1 MTDAPP
7 PAYSQPVQ
15 PAVNPGQT
23 LGIVALVASI
33 VSLFVPIALVS
44 LILGIV
50 ARNQS
55 KKVGMKNGFAV
66 AAIWISAVLIVLSI
80 ILIILVIAAISIIGV
95 NEFNA
100 ILLDEYG
107 FAP

>member
-23 LGIVALVASI
+23 LGIVALIVSI
-33 VSLFVPIALVS
+33 VSLFIPIALVS

-80 ILIILVIAAISIIGV
+80 IVIILVIAAISVVGFSEFEQII
-95 NEFNA
+95 
-100 ILLDEYG
+100 LDPS

>member
-7 PAYSQPVQ
+7 PAYSQPAQ

-23 LGIVALVASI
+23 LGIVALICSFFFQI
-33 VSLFVPIALVS
+33 LG

-50 ARNQS
+50 ALNQS
-55 KKVGMKNGFAV
+55 KKVGMKNGLAV
-66 AAIWISAVLIVLSI
+66 AAIWISA
-80 ILIILVIAAISIIGV
+80 
-95 NEFNA
+95 
-100 ILLDEYG
+100 ILLVLGVIIFIVSIALFGSLAAFTTEYS

>member
-7 PAYSQPVQ
+7 PSYQSAPA

-23 LGIVALVASI
+23 LGIVALILAFFFQ
-33 VSLFVPIALVS
+33 LLG

-50 ARNQS
+50 ALNQS
-55 KKVGMKNGFAV
+55 KKVGMKNGLAV
-66 AAIWISAVLIVLSI
+66 AAIWISVILMVLG
-80 ILIILVIAAISIIGV
+80 LIITIAWFAFFGLVASDV
-95 NEFNA
+95 T
-100 ILLDEYG
+100 

>member
-23 LGIVALVASI
+23 LGIVALICSFFFQI
-33 VSLFVPIALVS
+33 LG

-50 ARNQS
+50 ALNQS
-55 KKVGMKNGFAV
+55 KKVGMKNGLAV
-66 AAIWISAVLIVLSI
+66 AAIWISA
-80 ILIILVIAAISIIGV
+80 
-95 NEFNA
+95 
-100 ILLDEYG
+100 ILLVLGIIIAIGAFALSVAIGGAAWEIDSN